1 LNTFI
6 QYFRNP
12 AAEITYWPAGY
23 LRADWRSMAAEPA
36 ELRAIYEHVLQA
48 MQRYE
53 VTALLFVHQQPET
66 IPPSVQ
72 EWLVANWIPRA
83 IQQGKY
89 QRCAIVENSSAE
101 ARQATQA
108 IGRQVDGTLAYA
120 FFADVEAAIT
130 WLLPSAKAAL
140 VA

>member
-1 LNTFI
+1 
-6 QYFRNP
+6 
-12 AAEITYWPAGY
+12 
-23 LRADWRSMAAEPA
+23 MAAEPA

-48 MQRYE
+48 MRRYE

-89 QRCAIVENSSAE
+89 QRCAIVEDSSAE
-101 ARQATQA
+101 ARLATQA

-130 WLLPSAKAAL
+130 WLLPSAKEAL

>member
-1 LNTFI
+1 MNTFT

-23 LRADWRSMAAEPA
+23 LRTDWRSMAAEPT

-53 VTALLFVHQQPET
+53 VKVLLFVHQQPET
-66 IPPSVQ
+66 IPPAVKD
-72 EWLVANWIPRA
+72 WLVANWIPRA
-83 IQQGKY
+83 IRQGKY
-89 QRCAIVENSSAE
+89 QRCAIVESSNAE

-108 IGRQVDGTLAYA
+108 IGRQIAGTLDYA
-120 FFADVEAAIT
+120 LFADVETAIA
-130 WLLPSAKAAL
+130 WLLAAAKETL

>member
-1 LNTFI
+1 
-6 QYFRNP
+6 
-12 AAEITYWPAGY
+12 
-23 LRADWRSMAAEPA
+23 MATEPA

-48 MQRYE
+48 MQRYQ
-53 VTALLFVHQQPET
+53 VTALLFVHQQPEA
-66 IPPSVQ
+66 ISPSMQ

-83 IQQGKY
+83 IEQGKY

-101 ARQATQA
+101 AKQATQA
-108 IGRQVDGTLAYA
+108 IGRQIDGTLTYA

-130 WLLPSAKAAL
+130 WLLHSAKEAL

>member
-1 LNTFI
+1 LNNFI

-23 LRADWRSMAAEPA
+23 LRADWHSMATEPT

-48 MQRYE
+48 MQRYQ
-53 VTALLFVHQQPET
+53 VTALLFVHRQPEA
-66 IPPSVQ
+66 IPPPVQ

-83 IQQGKY
+83 IKQGNY
-89 QRCAIVENSSAE
+89 QRCAIVEDSSAE
-101 ARQATQA
+101 AKQVTQA
-108 IGRQVDGTLAYA
+108 IGRQLDGTLTYA
-120 FFADVEAAIT
+120 FFADVEMAIT
-130 WLLPSAKAAL
+130 WLLHSAKEVL